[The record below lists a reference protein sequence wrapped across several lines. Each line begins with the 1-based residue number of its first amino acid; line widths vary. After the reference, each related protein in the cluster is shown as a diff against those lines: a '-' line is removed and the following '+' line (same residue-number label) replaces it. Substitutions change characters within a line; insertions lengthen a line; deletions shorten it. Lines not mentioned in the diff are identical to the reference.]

1 MSAIKSIIVSSLLL
15 GAVQAKDHSTHNCC
29 INWAKVPGSGYNGW
43 GVNWGLTHIACNNYP
58 SSAAKWDG
66 QTCDE
71 QYNGAISVS
80 TFMSQC
86 QDAGVANGYT
96 RDQIGAGYR
105 GTC

>member
-1 MSAIKSIIVSSLLL
+1 MSAIKSIIFSSLLL
-15 GAVQAKDHSTHNCC
+15 GAVQATHNCC

-71 QYNGAISVS
+71 QYNGAISGS